1 METDALLMECKDVA
15 RTLQLRSEQVKFNK
29 SLCTLLATTYSRS
42 LNGAV
47 YIRDLSACETTVTE
61 LRRILSC
68 GEMLVAQ
75 WSDKN
80 WWKSLISSS
89 DSASIQKKVFLH
101 LDEFLFCV
109 KVLMLNCNDVVA
121 PYSSDLLTKDV
132 EVASLFDLESLL
144 RILEMYRT
152 SLPRGDESKL
162 VDHVLENIRATSPGH
177 VHLLSIEYDD
187 VKREQILGHGAFG
200 AVFKCEYL
208 GVPAAAKVFV
218 VSNRTLADKVKKE
231 ADLLARLRH
240 PNVVQFVGY
249 VVKGGEH
256 LIVSELMSMDLRK
269 YLDENVHEDQSRP
282 PLPLLLAVDIMLQV
296 AEAMKYLHESMVMH
310 RDLKANNVLINIV
323 ETQDSRLPSSLQV
336 KITDFGLSKLNLN
349 NSRFTTRQMGATPW
363 RAPEVFEDEEN
374 TEKYTN
380 AADVY
385 SFALV
390 FFEVLTGEVPFANIP
405 RSQVLPSIRRE
416 ERPTLPSEEYCPA
429 HLSAIIKMCWAT
441 RAEDRPKF
449 SEICR
454 KLMEVKG
461 RIMFQS
467 YPNPSPYKPQKC
479 TNDSGYTGS
488 IIAMGNTEKWC
499 QGSGRIANMTI
510 STPSDLLTGTNRL
523 QGEIQELDPSP
534 QHQDKPVGELACQ
547 IQQLSTVVHD
557 THNLMYD
564 TRNLMYNTHKLVKN
578 DVLSVTTLKHSLILN
593 SSRWQVPRI
602 VLFTTQDASFKQKL
616 ITKLVPGMKVVQLH
630 LLCEYKGQQH
640 IVEGQASCQVII
652 EDEDWKNVHK
662 LVQERL
668 KWVLLAVRV
677 GAHIK
682 MGLGNMVPNRN
693 LEYGKAVVALGEGV
707 LKDSPIDWATVTP
720 GKLVRDEASTSR
732 TAETM
737 SAELWLL
744 NFLKGK
750 DILNKFGLQRVLY
763 KGRGELRWIC
773 RKHFDQGMRV
783 GELDG
788 FPC

>member
-1 METDALLMECKDVA
+1 
-15 RTLQLRSEQVKFNK
+15 
-29 SLCTLLATTYSRS
+29 
-42 LNGAV
+42 
-47 YIRDLSACETTVTE
+47 
-61 LRRILSC
+61 
-68 GEMLVAQ
+68 
-75 WSDKN
+75 
-80 WWKSLISSS
+80 
-89 DSASIQKKVFLH
+89 
-101 LDEFLFCV
+101 
-109 KVLMLNCNDVVA
+109 
-121 PYSSDLLTKDV
+121 
-132 EVASLFDLESLL
+132 
-144 RILEMYRT
+144 
-152 SLPRGDESKL
+152 
-162 VDHVLENIRATSPGH
+162 
-177 VHLLSIEYDD
+177 
-187 VKREQILGHGAFG
+187 
-200 AVFKCEYL
+200 
-208 GVPAAAKVFV
+208 
-218 VSNRTLADKVKKE
+218 
-231 ADLLARLRH
+231 
-240 PNVVQFVGY
+240 
-249 VVKGGEH
+249 
-256 LIVSELMSMDLRK
+256 
-269 YLDENVHEDQSRP
+269 
-282 PLPLLLAVDIMLQV
+282 
-296 AEAMKYLHESMVMH
+296 
-310 RDLKANNVLINIV
+310 
-323 ETQDSRLPSSLQV
+323 
-336 KITDFGLSKLNLN
+336 
-349 NSRFTTRQMGATPW
+349 
-363 RAPEVFEDEEN
+363 
-374 TEKYTN
+374 
-380 AADVY
+380 
-385 SFALV
+385 
-390 FFEVLTGEVPFANIP
+390 
-405 RSQVLPSIRRE
+405 
-416 ERPTLPSEEYCPA
+416 
-429 HLSAIIKMCWAT
+429 
-441 RAEDRPKF
+441 
-449 SEICR
+449 
-454 KLMEVKG
+454 MEVKG